1 MAAHV
6 LVVATVTAASDDL
19 LAALEARASRG
30 SVPIDLLLV
39 MPASGPHP
47 AEELPRLLDAAL
59 TRWREA
65 GLEAEGV
72 IGDPDPVQ
80 AVADVCRPG
89 RFDEVIV
96 STLPGQT
103 SRWLRSDVPYRIGAL
118 TDLPVTHV
126 VADSLARPVLHGAP
140 MPRRE
145 RSPLDLLN
153 VMAYRGARPQAEPHG
168 RRAPDR

>member
-19 LAALEARASRG
+19 LAAVTERAAKS
-30 SVPIDLLLV
+30 SVPVDFLLL
-39 MPASGPHP
+39 MPASGPEP
-47 AEELPRLLDAAL
+47 PEAMQPQLEEAL
-59 TRWREA
+59 ARWRDA
-65 GLEAEGV
+65 GLKAEGV
-72 IGDPDPVQ
+72 IGEVDPVQ
-80 AVADVCRPG
+80 AVAETWRPG

-126 VADSLARPVLHGAP
+126 VAVSMLRRPPRGEP
-140 MPRRE
+140 MPERE
-145 RSPLDLLN
+145 KAPIGLLN
-153 VMAYRGARPQAEPHG
+153 VMAYRGSRPRDEAVNPW
-168 RRAPDR
+168 

>member
-19 LAALEARASRG
+19 LAALRERARRSG
-30 SVPIDLLLV
+30 SVPVDFLLV
-39 MPASGPHP
+39 MPASGPDEA
-47 AEELPRLLDAAL
+47 AEEPRLAEAL
-59 TRWREA
+59 ERWRDA
-65 GLEAEGV
+65 GLKAEGV
-72 IGDPDPVQ
+72 IGDIDPVQ
-80 AVADVCRPG
+80 AVAENWQPG

-126 VADSLARPVLHGAP
+126 VAISMVHPTPRGAP
-140 MPRRE
+140 PKKRE
-145 RSPLDLLN
+145 KVPLGLLN
-153 VMAYRGARPQAEPHG
+153 VMSYRGSHPQQ
-168 RRAPDR
+168 